1 MEAQEPKA
9 GPSKQEDGWCDFG
22 HASWG
27 KHSPH
32 SAERKF
38 LTGPGKRLHD
48 LWRVIRIAGEFLR
61 GFRAFRRLPPAI
73 TVFGSAR
80 FGEGN
85 GYYEL
90 ARQLGRELADQ
101 GFAVMTGGGPGI
113 MEAANRGAVDAG
125 GTSVGC
131 NIVLPK
137 EQEPNAYVQQW
148 TEFRYFFV
156 RKVMLLKYSCGFVA
170 LPGGYGTLDEMFETA
185 TLVQTDKVR
194 DFPVILMGRDY
205 WEPLVG
211 FLRDSLLARGAIEE
225 SDLTRLTLTDDAPA
239 AVHCL
244 RECAVRRFGQ
254 ELPTPPARRRDG

>member
-1 MEAQEPKA
+1 MEPQEPRDL
-9 GPSKQEDGWCDFG
+9 PSHQEGEWCDFG

-27 KHSPH
+27 KYSPH

-38 LTGPGKRLHD
+38 LTGPGKRIHD

-61 GFRAFRRLPPAI
+61 GFRAFRSLPPTV

-80 FGEGN
+80 FGEKDA
-85 GYYEL
+85 YYDLARELGQEL
-90 ARQLGRELADQ
+90 ARR

-113 MEAANRGAVDAG
+113 MEAANRGAADAG

-131 NIVLPK
+131 NIALPK

-170 LPGGYGTLDEMFETA
+170 LPGGYGTLDEIFETA

-194 DFPVILMGRDY
+194 DFPVILMGRSY
-205 WEPLVG
+205 WEPLFT
-211 FLRDSLLARGAIEE
+211 FLNESLLARSAIEPLDVE
-225 SDLTRLTLTDDAPA
+225 RLTLTDDVEA

-254 ELPTPPARRRDG
+254 QLPPPLERWGGT